1 MIKKETII
9 FKPSGKDQEFQII
22 LDPEQDTIWLTEIQI
37 AELFGRDRTV
47 INRHINNSL
56 EEGELDQDSTSTFFA
71 LVRKEGNR
79 NITRDIKHYNLD
91 AIISV
96 GYRVKSPIATE
107 FRKWAT
113 HKLKEY
119 LIQGYSVNQ
128 ELLKKQRYK
137 IQQLDNEIQL
147 LYEKSFE
154 AQKQLT
160 DGWISI
166 VSHYSKSFEL
176 LNQYDS
182 DGLSVDNLNKEIIYV
197 INCIS

>member
-56 EEGELDQDSTSTFFA
+56 EEGELEQDSTSAFFA
-71 LVRKEGNR
+71 LVRKEGSR

-91 AIISV
+91 VIISV

-107 FRKWAT
+107 FKNGQ
-113 HKLKEY
+113 H
-119 LIQGYSVNQ
+119 
-128 ELLKKQRYK
+128 
-137 IQQLDNEIQL
+137 
-147 LYEKSFE
+147 
-154 AQKQLT
+154 
-160 DGWISI
+160 
-166 VSHYSKSFEL
+166 
-176 LNQYDS
+176 
-182 DGLSVDNLNKEIIYV
+182 
-197 INCIS
+197 IN